1 MSIIKDICYN
11 PDNGRLILSDSENN
25 HYLCDLFGRKYPEFL
40 PDITGFVNGK
50 KRKKLAPLS
59 FSSQI
64 TIPTYQHFTEY
75 YPTIRRFEGYSK
87 FPRPLVPPFANIPNY
102 DLKDNCKKELIK
114 QLQKYF
120 SNNEAKVFIGKE
132 NENKGLSYLTCD
144 LNQCDVAKEDSVKL
158 LKIID
163 ETFKSYRQIYK
174 YQLNTLKT
182 NPVLVA
188 LTQFKEVLSR
198 NENMK
203 IINGRLLKIPGNEI
217 IEKYNSIHERMRKIG
232 LKHMKIVKK
241 EYSKTY
247 RNEVPDI
254 NEITNS
260 SDITLGKRIYGKFG
274 IYSYEEEQRK
284 KEEEEKRL
292 EEEEKRKE
300 EEEKRLKLMEEKL
313 KKELEEKLKMEEEER
328 IKNAILKANIT
339 TFYSTLNRIY
349 HSQNR
354 KNYYFYFFL
363 NQIKN
368 ILSYQFDYYLDY
380 ENNDQEYNNF
390 IQSKIRF
397 FLGKKFLNEY
407 LVPLKKEKEKKI
419 IYNEYIKKA
428 NKFIQYRNYKMKAF
442 IYEALFNFAK
452 KQKQW
457 IKNTQSELLK
467 GLIWSC
473 IDNMKLY
480 VNYKK
485 IKRYFIQKK
494 KKRIF
499 DAIKN
504 NKLLSLEMARK
515 AKKLSLIFEYK
526 LFFKFTRKRIL
537 SKKGEDVNKKICE
550 EFRKQSQMKN
560 IFKTLQL
567 YYKMKLNKKTKTK
580 KLFNFKHENKDFIN
594 IRVTQKETVKYND
607 NSTTKKISNRINV
620 V

>member
-1 MSIIKDICYN
+1 MNEKSKHYNILNLEGKKNNKKKRVSFSLFQAETFEEIANLRKIREASLNNFLESKLKTNQPIIQNIQNRSKQTSPNRNYGNSILKN
-11 PDNGRLILSDSENN
+11 TNQRKNDNKENN
-25 HYLCDLFGRKYPEFL
+25 NKLYSIPKPQKKNLENTVEKKIEKNRK
-40 PDITGFVNGK
+40 I
-50 KRKKLAPLS
+50 
-59 FSSQI
+59 
-64 TIPTYQHFTEY
+64 
-75 YPTIRRFEGYSK
+75 FEK
-87 FPRPLVPPFANIPNY
+87 
-102 DLKDNCKKELIK
+102 
-114 QLQKYF
+114 
-120 SNNEAKVFIGKE
+120 
-132 NENKGLSYLTCD
+132 NENK
-144 LNQCDVAKEDSVKL
+144 KE
-158 LKIID
+158 
-163 ETFKSYRQIYK
+163 
-174 YQLNTLKT
+174 
-182 NPVLVA
+182 
-188 LTQFKEVLSR
+188 R
-198 NENMK
+198 NENDNEEKK
-203 IINGRLLKIPGNEI
+203 ILE
-217 IEKYNSIHERMRKIG
+217 EEERK
-232 LKHMKIVKK
+232 KK
-241 EYSKTY
+241 EEDLQKK
-247 RNEVPDI
+247 I
-254 NEITNS
+254 
-260 SDITLGKRIYGKFG
+260 
-274 IYSYEEEQRK
+274 EEEEEEKNEKEEEEEEKNEKEEKEESDNEETKNLEEEERKK
-284 KEEEEKRL
+284 KEEEEEELKKKLEEEERKKKEEEELKKKL
-292 EEEEKRKE
+292 EEEEKIRKE

-313 KKELEEKLKMEEEER
+313 KKELEEKLKIEEEER

-407 LVPLKKEKEKKI
+407 LITLKKEKEKKI

-494 KKRIF
+494 QKRIF

-504 NKLLSLEMARK
+504 NKQLSLEMAKK

-594 IRVTQKETVKYND
+594 IRVSQKETVKYND

>member
-1 MSIIKDICYN
+1 MNEKSKHYNILNLEGKKNNKKKRVSFSLFQAETFEEIANLRKIREASLNNFLESKLKTNQPIIQNIQNRSKQTSPNRNYGNSILKN
-11 PDNGRLILSDSENN
+11 TNQRKNDNKENN
-25 HYLCDLFGRKYPEFL
+25 KLYSIPKPQKKNLENTVEKKIEKNRK
-40 PDITGFVNGK
+40 I
-50 KRKKLAPLS
+50 
-59 FSSQI
+59 
-64 TIPTYQHFTEY
+64 
-75 YPTIRRFEGYSK
+75 FEK
-87 FPRPLVPPFANIPNY
+87 
-102 DLKDNCKKELIK
+102 
-114 QLQKYF
+114 
-120 SNNEAKVFIGKE
+120 
-132 NENKGLSYLTCD
+132 NENK
-144 LNQCDVAKEDSVKL
+144 KE
-158 LKIID
+158 
-163 ETFKSYRQIYK
+163 
-174 YQLNTLKT
+174 
-182 NPVLVA
+182 
-188 LTQFKEVLSR
+188 R
-198 NENMK
+198 NESND
-203 IINGRLLKIPGNEI
+203 E
-217 IEKYNSIHERMRKIG
+217 EKKN
-232 LKHMKIVKK
+232 L
-241 EYSKTY
+241 
-247 RNEVPDI
+247 
-254 NEITNS
+254 
-260 SDITLGKRIYGKFG
+260 
-274 IYSYEEEQRK
+274 EEEERKK
-284 KEEEEKRL
+284 KEEEEEELKKKL

-419 IYNEYIKKA
+419 IYNEYIKKS

-494 KKRIF
+494 QKRIF

-504 NKLLSLEMARK
+504 NKQLSLEMAKK

>member
-1 MSIIKDICYN
+1 MNEKSKHYNILNLEGKKNNKKKRVSFSLFQAETFEEIANLRKIREASLNNFLESKLKTNQPIIQNIQNRSKQTSPNRNYGNSILKN
-11 PDNGRLILSDSENN
+11 TNQRKNDNKENN
-25 HYLCDLFGRKYPEFL
+25 NKLYSIPKPQKKNLENTVEKKIEKNRK
-40 PDITGFVNGK
+40 I
-50 KRKKLAPLS
+50 
-59 FSSQI
+59 
-64 TIPTYQHFTEY
+64 
-75 YPTIRRFEGYSK
+75 FEK
-87 FPRPLVPPFANIPNY
+87 
-102 DLKDNCKKELIK
+102 
-114 QLQKYF
+114 
-120 SNNEAKVFIGKE
+120 
-132 NENKGLSYLTCD
+132 NENK
-144 LNQCDVAKEDSVKL
+144 KE
-158 LKIID
+158 
-163 ETFKSYRQIYK
+163 
-174 YQLNTLKT
+174 
-182 NPVLVA
+182 
-188 LTQFKEVLSR
+188 R
-198 NENMK
+198 NESDNEEKK
-203 IINGRLLKIPGNEI
+203 ILE
-217 IEKYNSIHERMRKIG
+217 EEERK
-232 LKHMKIVKK
+232 KK
-241 EYSKTY
+241 EEDLQKK
-247 RNEVPDI
+247 I
-254 NEITNS
+254 
-260 SDITLGKRIYGKFG
+260 
-274 IYSYEEEQRK
+274 EEEEEKNEKEEEEEEEKNEKEEKEESDNEETKNLEEEERKK
-284 KEEEEKRL
+284 KEEEEEELKKKL
-292 EEEEKRKE
+292 EEEEKIRKE

-313 KKELEEKLKMEEEER
+313 KKELEEKLKIEEEER

-407 LVPLKKEKEKKI
+407 LIPLKKEKEKKI

-494 KKRIF
+494 QKRIF

-504 NKLLSLEMARK
+504 NKQLSLEMAKK

-594 IRVTQKETVKYND
+594 IRVSQKETVKYND

>member
-1 MSIIKDICYN
+1 MNEKSKHYNILHLEGKKNNKKKRVSFSLFQAETFEEIAKLRKIREASLNNFLESKLKTNQPIIENIQNRSKQTSPNRNYGNSILKN
-11 PDNGRLILSDSENN
+11 TNQRKNDNKENN
-25 HYLCDLFGRKYPEFL
+25 KLYSIPKPQKKNLENTVEKKIEKNRK
-40 PDITGFVNGK
+40 I
-50 KRKKLAPLS
+50 
-59 FSSQI
+59 
-64 TIPTYQHFTEY
+64 
-75 YPTIRRFEGYSK
+75 FEK
-87 FPRPLVPPFANIPNY
+87 
-102 DLKDNCKKELIK
+102 
-114 QLQKYF
+114 
-120 SNNEAKVFIGKE
+120 
-132 NENKGLSYLTCD
+132 NENK
-144 LNQCDVAKEDSVKL
+144 KE
-158 LKIID
+158 
-163 ETFKSYRQIYK
+163 
-174 YQLNTLKT
+174 
-182 NPVLVA
+182 
-188 LTQFKEVLSR
+188 R
-198 NENMK
+198 NE
-203 IINGRLLKIPGNEI
+203 INDE
-217 IEKYNSIHERMRKIG
+217 EKKNLEEEERK
-232 LKHMKIVKK
+232 KK
-241 EYSKTY
+241 EEDLQKK
-247 RNEVPDI
+247 I
-254 NEITNS
+254 
-260 SDITLGKRIYGKFG
+260 
-274 IYSYEEEQRK
+274 EEEEKKNEKEEEEEEKNEKEEEEEKNEKEEKEESDNEETKNLEEEERKK
-284 KEEEEKRL
+284 KEEEEEELKKKL
-292 EEEEKRKE
+292 EEEEEKRKE

-407 LVPLKKEKEKKI
+407 LIPLKKEKEKRI
-419 IYNEYIKKA
+419 IYNENIKKS

-494 KKRIF
+494 QKRIF

-504 NKLLSLEMARK
+504 NKQLSLEMAKK

-550 EFRKQSQMKN
+550 EFRKQCQMKN

-580 KLFNFKHENKDFIN
+580 KLFNVKHENKDFIN
-594 IRVTQKETVKYND
+594 IRVSQKETVKYND

>member
-1 MSIIKDICYN
+1 MNEKSKHYNILNLEGKKNNKKKRVSFSLFQAETFEEIANLRKIREASLNNFLESKLKTNQPIIQNIQNRSKQTSPNRNYGNSILKN
-11 PDNGRLILSDSENN
+11 TNQRKNDNKENN
-25 HYLCDLFGRKYPEFL
+25 KLYSIPKPQKKNLENTVEKKIEKNRK
-40 PDITGFVNGK
+40 I
-50 KRKKLAPLS
+50 
-59 FSSQI
+59 
-64 TIPTYQHFTEY
+64 
-75 YPTIRRFEGYSK
+75 FEK
-87 FPRPLVPPFANIPNY
+87 
-102 DLKDNCKKELIK
+102 
-114 QLQKYF
+114 
-120 SNNEAKVFIGKE
+120 
-132 NENKGLSYLTCD
+132 NENK
-144 LNQCDVAKEDSVKL
+144 KE
-158 LKIID
+158 
-163 ETFKSYRQIYK
+163 
-174 YQLNTLKT
+174 
-182 NPVLVA
+182 
-188 LTQFKEVLSR
+188 R
-198 NENMK
+198 NESND
-203 IINGRLLKIPGNEI
+203 E
-217 IEKYNSIHERMRKIG
+217 EKKNLEEEERK
-232 LKHMKIVKK
+232 KK
-241 EYSKTY
+241 EEDLQKK
-247 RNEVPDI
+247 I
-254 NEITNS
+254 
-260 SDITLGKRIYGKFG
+260 
-274 IYSYEEEQRK
+274 EEEEEEKNEKEEEEEEKNEKEEKEESDNEETKNLEEEERKK
-284 KEEEEKRL
+284 KEEEEEELKKKL

-419 IYNEYIKKA
+419 IYNEYIKKS

-504 NKLLSLEMARK
+504 NKQLSLEMAKK

-580 KLFNFKHENKDFIN
+580 KLFNFKYENKDFIN
-594 IRVTQKETVKYND
+594 IRVSQKETVKYND

>member
-1 MSIIKDICYN
+1 MNEKSKHYNILHLEGKKNNKKKRVSFSLFQAETFEEIAKLRKIREASLNNFLESKLKTNQPIIENIQNRSKQTSPNRNYGNSILKN
-11 PDNGRLILSDSENN
+11 TNQRKNDNKENN
-25 HYLCDLFGRKYPEFL
+25 KLYSIPKPQKKNLENTVEKKIEKNRK
-40 PDITGFVNGK
+40 I
-50 KRKKLAPLS
+50 
-59 FSSQI
+59 
-64 TIPTYQHFTEY
+64 
-75 YPTIRRFEGYSK
+75 FEK
-87 FPRPLVPPFANIPNY
+87 
-102 DLKDNCKKELIK
+102 
-114 QLQKYF
+114 
-120 SNNEAKVFIGKE
+120 
-132 NENKGLSYLTCD
+132 NENK
-144 LNQCDVAKEDSVKL
+144 KE
-158 LKIID
+158 
-163 ETFKSYRQIYK
+163 
-174 YQLNTLKT
+174 
-182 NPVLVA
+182 
-188 LTQFKEVLSR
+188 R
-198 NENMK
+198 NE
-203 IINGRLLKIPGNEI
+203 INDE
-217 IEKYNSIHERMRKIG
+217 EKKNLEEEERK
-232 LKHMKIVKK
+232 KK
-241 EYSKTY
+241 EEDLQKK
-247 RNEVPDI
+247 I
-254 NEITNS
+254 
-260 SDITLGKRIYGKFG
+260 
-274 IYSYEEEQRK
+274 EEEEKKNEKEEEEEEKNEKEEEEEEEKNEKEEKEESDNEETKNLEEEERKK
-284 KEEEEKRL
+284 KEEEEEELKKKL
-292 EEEEKRKE
+292 EEEEEKRKE

-407 LVPLKKEKEKKI
+407 LIPLKKEKEKRI
-419 IYNEYIKKA
+419 IYNENIKKS

-494 KKRIF
+494 QKRIF

-504 NKLLSLEMARK
+504 NKQLSLEMAKK

-550 EFRKQSQMKN
+550 EFRKQCQMKN

-580 KLFNFKHENKDFIN
+580 KLFNVKHENKDFIN
-594 IRVTQKETVKYND
+594 IRVSQKETVKYND